1 VWEVDRPE
9 DTGEGATEDVD
20 PVVRQIEGPAQPA
33 LEQATKGAASSAAA
47 SSSAKA
53 LPNDEPEEDE
63 EEGDADDAEL
73 VELAEPAASNQ
84 GYLTKNEISNLKFAP
99 RLQAIIDK
107 YTPAGDSLEAQL
119 TRQMIINLMHLHARS
134 PKITTVTIDRQNKP
148 QKHFYGRKFAREW
161 GLEAPLTTTKEAATY
176 VFESIAPQ
184 VLQELHS
191 KPLTRDELNALGIG
205 KISDQ
210 KVSQGWV
217 RRDRESRK
225 ADKETW
231 EKESKL
237 KGQGRGDQFK

>member
-1 VWEVDRPE
+1 MDAPL
-9 DTGEGATEDVD
+9 AA
-20 PVVRQIEGPAQPA
+20 PVVPEIQPS
-33 LEQATKGAASSAAA
+33 ATASGSREPPPLADA
-47 SSSAKA
+47 
-53 LPNDEPEEDE
+53 PDDEE

-73 VELAEPAASNQ
+73 VELAEPAASKQ
-84 GYLTKNEISNLKFAP
+84 GYLTKNEISNLRFAP
-99 RLQAIIDK
+99 RLQAIVNK

-119 TRQMIINLMHLHARS
+119 KRQMIINLMHLHARS
-134 PKITTVTIDRQNKP
+134 PRIRTVTIDRQNKP

-191 KPLTRDELNALGIG
+191 KPLTRDELNALGLG

-217 RRDRESRK
+217 RRDRDSRK
-225 ADKETW
+225 ADKARW
-231 EKESKL
+231 EEESKF
-237 KGQGRGDQFK
+237 KGQGRGDQFRD